1 MPAKAARAPAMSY
14 RVSLVRHVTTY
25 EEETVLAYTFGQAMW
40 TMFVFFAWVLFFWL
54 LFTVFGDL
62 FRRHDIS
69 GWGKAG
75 WTIFVI
81 VLPFLGIFI
90 YLIAEGKAMGERRMQ
105 EVQQAQAQMDTY
117 VKSVASSGDPAE
129 QIAKAKEL
137 LDSGAISQAEFDQLK
152 AKALAS

>member
-1 MPAKAARAPAMSY
+1 
-14 RVSLVRHVTTY
+14 LVA
-25 EEETVLAYTFGQAMW
+25 AYTFGDVLW
-40 TMFVFFAWVLFFWL
+40 TMFIFFMWILFFWL

-81 VLPFLGIFI
+81 ILPFLGIFI
-90 YLIAEGKAMGERRMQ
+90 YLIAEGKGMAERNVKA
-105 EVQQAQAQMDTY
+105 VQDQQAQMDSY
-117 VKSVASSGDPAE
+117 VRSVAGSGSPTD
-129 QIAKAKEL
+129 QIAQGKQL

-152 AKALAS
+152 AKALGS

>member
-1 MPAKAARAPAMSY
+1 MLAAYS
-14 RVSLVRHVTTY
+14 
-25 EEETVLAYTFGQAMW
+25 FGQVIW
-40 TMFVFFAWVLFFWL
+40 TMFIFFAWILFFWL

-75 WTIFVI
+75 WTVFVI
-81 VLPFLGIFI
+81 ILPFLGIFV
-90 YLIAEGKAMGERRMQ
+90 YLIANGRGMGERNIQ
-105 EVQQAQAQMDTY
+105 QAQQAQAQMDAY
-117 VKSVASSGDPAE
+117 VRSVATTGDPTE
-129 QIAKAKEL
+129 QIAKGKQL

>member
-1 MPAKAARAPAMSY
+1 
-14 RVSLVRHVTTY
+14 
-25 EEETVLAYTFGQAMW
+25 MW
-40 TMFVFFAWVLFFWL
+40 TMFVFLAWILFFWL

-81 VLPFLGIFI
+81 VLPFLGIFV

-105 EVQQAQAQMDTY
+105 EAQAAQSQMDTY
-117 VKSVASSGDPAE
+117 VRSVAGSGNAPE

-137 LDSGAISQAEFDQLK
+137 L
-152 AKALAS
+152 